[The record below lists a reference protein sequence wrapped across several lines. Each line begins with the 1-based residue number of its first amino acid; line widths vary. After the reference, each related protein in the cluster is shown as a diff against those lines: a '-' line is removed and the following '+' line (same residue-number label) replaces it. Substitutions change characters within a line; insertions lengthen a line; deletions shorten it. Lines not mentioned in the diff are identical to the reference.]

1 MTTMYIRRIFCGGTL
16 LFLSI
21 AQPVKAQVMGS
32 FTPFLSLGVKA
43 GGGFQTLSGGPVKA
57 APVAL
62 GGIYMNKKLGRVG
75 VRAELLG
82 SYVSYTTK
90 NPASFYSLYAP
101 GMDTLNKGKFNV
113 IAVNVPLLVE
123 YQLREHLDVIAGV
136 QFGYNVNVS
145 DANGAYTSVY
155 GNTDFLKAS
164 DFGIVAG
171 VEHKITKKFHLGARI
186 LKGINDVNDS
196 KYYLKPKSWTTTGI
210 QVSASYKL
218 F

>member
-1 MTTMYIRRIFCGGTL
+1 MHIRRIFCGGTL

-21 AQPVKAQVMGS
+21 VHPVTAQVMGS

-62 GGIYMNKKLGRVG
+62 GGIYVKKKLGRVG

-82 SYVSYTTK
+82 TYVSYTTK

-123 YQLREHLDVIAGV
+123 YQLRERLDVIAGV

-171 VEHKITKKFHLGARI
+171 VEHRITKKFHVGARI
-186 LKGINDVNDS
+186 LKGINDVNGS

>member
-1 MTTMYIRRIFCGGTL
+1 MYIRRFICGGTL
-16 LFLSI
+16 LILSI
-21 AQPVKAQVMGS
+21 VQPVRAQVMGT

-62 GGIYMNKKLGRVG
+62 GGIYLQKKIGRVG
-75 VRAELLG
+75 VRAEVLG
-82 SYVSYTTK
+82 SYSTFTTK

-113 IAVNVPLLVE
+113 IAVSVPLLVE
-123 YQLREHLDVIAGV
+123 YQLRERLDIVAGA

-171 VEHKITKKFHLGARI
+171 VEHKLSKKFHVGARI
-186 LKGINDVNDS
+186 LKGINDVNGS

-210 QVSASYKL
+210 QVSASYKI